1 MKHFRICL
9 VLVATFLLLGATACR
24 APADRAGSAQSSTD
38 SAAASGATSAADG
51 GLKVRVELDGTPK
64 LGVVPV
70 VVYVLDGDT
79 GVSGATVKVTGDMT
93 HAGMAPVLADAV
105 ETEPGLY
112 RADAFAFTMAGDW
125 IITTDVG
132 LADGDE
138 RQVETSVTVPG
149 N

>member
-1 MKHFRICL
+1 MKHFGVSL

-24 APADRAGSAQSSTD
+24 APADRAGSAQSGTD
-38 SAAASGATSAADG
+38 RAAASGATSAAD